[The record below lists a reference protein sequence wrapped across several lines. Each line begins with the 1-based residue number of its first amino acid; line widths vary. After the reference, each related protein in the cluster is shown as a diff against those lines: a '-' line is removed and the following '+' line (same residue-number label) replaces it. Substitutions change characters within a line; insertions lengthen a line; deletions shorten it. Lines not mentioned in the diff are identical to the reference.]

1 VTRSPISEPIQ
12 RTAAVFGNVVS
23 YFNRAQEVREARRD
37 RISDFAAGDP
47 QEMQSDAYVD
57 ALRKSTVPENPFWF
71 QYRMSEPSAQEVV
84 ASSLRDYLGIAFEPE
99 DIAMTN
105 AAIAALAVT
114 FRVLCQTGDEV
125 IIIQPPHFLYEPLI
139 MGAGASAVR
148 VPVAPETFDLD
159 VDAIEAAITPNT
171 RAVVVNTPHNP
182 TGRIFPPEQ
191 LERLAAVLTEASER
205 HQPIY
210 LLSDEAYNRIL
221 FDEHEF
227 HSPVAFY
234 PRSLLLY
241 SYGKVLLA
249 PGERIGYIAMPPN
262 NPDRE
267 LLRIGLI
274 AGQVLSGWAFPN
286 VILQYALGDLEKLS
300 VDMKHL
306 QGKRDLMIERLTDM
320 GYELHTP
327 EATFYLMPKSPLEDD
342 VAFCDLLMDEDILAM
357 PGKMLEWPGYFRLS
371 LTASDE
377 MIERAL
383 PGFERAIAKAKS
395 S

>member
-1 VTRSPISEPIQ
+1 MSRSPLSEPIQ
-12 RTAAVFGNVVS
+12 RIAAAFGDVQT
-23 YFNRAQEVREARRD
+23 YFARAQEIRETRRD
-37 RISDFAAGDP
+37 TISDFAAGDP
-47 QEMQSDAYVD
+47 QEMQSEAYVE
-57 ALRKSTVPENPFWF
+57 ALRRWTVPENPYWF
-71 QYRMSEPSAQEVV
+71 QYTMSNPSAQEVV
-84 ASSLRDYLGIAFEPE
+84 ARSLRDYLGVAFEPE
-99 DIAMTN
+99 DVTLTN
-105 AAIAALAVT
+105 AAIAALAVS
-114 FRVLCQTGDEV
+114 FRVLCQPGDEV

-139 MGAGASAVR
+139 MASGASAVR
-148 VPVAPETFDLD
+148 VPVTPGTFDLD

-182 TGRIFPPEQ
+182 TGRIFPPDQ
-191 LERLAAVLTEASER
+191 LERLATVLTEASER

-221 FDEHEF
+221 FYENAF

-267 LLRIGLI
+267 LLRIGFI
-274 AGQVLSGWAFPN
+274 VGQVLTGWAFPN

-306 QGKRDLMIERLTDM
+306 QGKRDLVLESLSGM
-320 GYELHTP
+320 GYEVHTP
-327 EATFYLMPKSPLEDD
+327 QATFYVMPKSPLEND
-342 VAFCDLLMDEDILAM
+342 VAFCELLMEEDILAM
-357 PGKMLEWPGYFRLS
+357 PGRMLEWPGYFRLS
-371 LTASDE
+371 LTASDD

-383 PGFERAIAKAKS
+383 PGFERALANANS

>member
-1 VTRSPISEPIQ
+1 VSRSPISEPIQ
-12 RTAAVFGNVVS
+12 RIAAVFGNVVT

-114 FRVLCQTGDEV
+114 FRVLCQPGDEV

-148 VPVAPETFDLD
+148 VPVVPETFDLD

-221 FDEHEF
+221 FDEREF

-286 VILQYALGDLEKLS
+286 VILQYALGDLEELS
-300 VDMKHL
+300 VDVKHL
-306 QGKRDLMIERLTDM
+306 QGKRDLMIERLTGM

-327 EATFYLMPKSPLEDD
+327 EATFYLMPKSPLEAD

-383 PGFERAIAKAKS
+383 PGFERAITKAKTS
-395 S
+395 

>member
-1 VTRSPISEPIQ
+1 VSRSPISEPIQ
-12 RTAAVFGNVVS
+12 RISEVFGNVVA
-23 YFNRAQEVREARRD
+23 YFTRAQEVRDSRRD
-37 RISDFAAGDP
+37 RVSDFAAGDP

-57 ALRKSTVPENPFWF
+57 ALRRATVPETPYWF
-71 QYRMSEPSAQEVV
+71 QYVMSNPDAQKVV
-84 ASSLRDYLGIAFEPE
+84 ATSLRDYLGIAFEPE

-105 AAIAALAVT
+105 AAIAAIAVT
-114 FRVLCQTGDEV
+114 FRVLCQPGDEV
-125 IIIQPPHFLYEPLI
+125 IIIQPPHFLYEPMI

-148 VPVAPETFDLD
+148 VPVKQDTFDLD

-191 LERLAAVLTEASER
+191 LERLAAVLTDASER

-221 FDEHEF
+221 FDDHEF

-267 LLRIGLI
+267 VLRMGLI

-286 VILQYALGDLEKLS
+286 VILQYALGELEKLS

-306 QGKRDLMIERLTDM
+306 QAKRDLMISRLTEM

-327 EATFYLMPKSPLEDD
+327 EATFYLMPKSPLQDD
-342 VAFCDLLMDEDILAM
+342 VAFCELLMDQDIIAM

-383 PGFERAIAKAKS
+383 PGFERAMTNARP
-395 S
+395 

>member
-1 VTRSPISEPIQ
+1 V
-12 RTAAVFGNVVS
+12 AAAIGHVEQ
-23 YFNRAQEVREARRD
+23 YFARAQQIREERRD
-37 RISDFAAGDP
+37 TLSDFAAGDP
-47 QEMQSDAYVD
+47 QEMQSDAYVE
-57 ALRKSTVPENPFWF
+57 ALRRATVPKDPYWF
-71 QYRMSEPSAQEVV
+71 QYRMSDAAALEVV
-84 ASSLRDYLGIAFEPE
+84 ARSLRDRLGIPFEVE
-99 DIAMTN
+99 DITLTN

-114 FRVLCQTGDEV
+114 FRVLCQPGDEV
-125 IIIQPPHFLYEPLI
+125 IIVQPPHFLYEPLI
-139 MGAGASAVR
+139 IAAGGSAVR
-148 VPVAPETFDLD
+148 VRVTPGTWDLD
-159 VDAIEAAITPNT
+159 VDAIAAAITPNT

-182 TGRIFPPEQ
+182 TGRIFPPDQ
-191 LERLAAVLTEASER
+191 LERLAAVLTEASEG

-221 FDEHEF
+221 FDDREF
-227 HSPVAFY
+227 RSPVEFY

-274 AGQVLSGWAFPN
+274 VGQLMTGWAWPN
-286 VILQYALGDLEKLS
+286 VTLQFALGELEELS

-306 QGKRDLMIERLTDM
+306 QSKRDLLVESLTDM

-327 EATFYLMPKSPLEDD
+327 EATFYLLPKSPIPDD
-342 VAFCDLLMDEDILAM
+342 VAFCELLVEEDILAM
-357 PGKMLEWPGYFRLS
+357 PGRMLEQPEYFRLS

-383 PGFERAIAKAKS
+383 PGFERAWRKARGR
-395 S
+395 

>member
-1 VTRSPISEPIQ
+1 VSRPPLSEPIQ
-12 RTAAVFGNVVS
+12 RIAATIGHVQQ
-23 YFNRAQEVREARRD
+23 YFVMAQEIREARRNE
-37 RISDFAAGDP
+37 ISDFAAGDP
-47 QEMQSDAYVD
+47 QEMQADAYVD
-57 ALRKSTVPENPFWF
+57 ALRRWTVPENPYWF
-71 QYRMSEPSAQEVV
+71 QYTMSNPAALEVV
-84 ASSLRDYLGIAFEPE
+84 ARSLRDYLGIPFEPE
-99 DIAMTN
+99 DITMTN

-114 FRVLCQTGDEV
+114 FRVLCQPGDEV

-139 MGAGASAVR
+139 MASGASAVR
-148 VPVAPETFDLD
+148 VPVTPGTFDLD
-159 VDAIEAAITPNT
+159 VDAIAEAITPNT

-191 LERLAAVLTEASER
+191 LERLAAVLTDASER

-221 FDEHEF
+221 FDDHPF

-249 PGERIGYIAMPPN
+249 PGERIGYIAMPPD

-267 LLRIGLI
+267 MLRIGLVI
-274 AGQVLSGWAFPN
+274 GQVLSGWAFPN
-286 VILQYALGDLEKLS
+286 VVLQYALGDLDKLS

-306 QGKRDLMIERLTDM
+306 QAKRDLMVETLSGM
-320 GYELHTP
+320 GYELHVP

-342 VAFCDLLMDEDILAM
+342 VAFCELLMDENILAM
-357 PGKMLEWPGYFRLS
+357 PGRMLEWPGYFRLS

-377 MIERAL
+377 MIERAI
-383 PGFERAIAKAKS
+383 PGFERALAKARA
-395 S
+395 

>member
-1 VTRSPISEPIQ
+1 VSRSPISEPIQ
-12 RTAAVFGNVVS
+12 RIAAVFGNVVS
-23 YFNRAQEVREARRD
+23 YFNRAQEVRDARRD
-37 RISDFAAGDP
+37 VISDFAAGDP
-47 QEMQSDAYVD
+47 QEMQSDAYVE
-57 ALRKSTVPENPFWF
+57 ALRRWTVPENPYWF
-71 QYRMSEPSAQEVV
+71 QYHMSEPSAQEAV
-84 ASSLRDYLGIAFEPE
+84 ARSLREYLGIPFEPE

-105 AAIAALAVT
+105 AAIAAISVT
-114 FRVLCQTGDEV
+114 FRVLCQPGDEV
-125 IIIQPPHFLYEPLI
+125 IIIQPPHFLYEPMI
-139 MGAGASAVR
+139 MGSGASAVR
-148 VPVAPETFDLD
+148 VPVKPETFDLD
-159 VDAIEAAITPNT
+159 VDVIEAAITPNT

-182 TGRIFPPEQ
+182 TGRIFPPDQ
-191 LERLAAVLTEASER
+191 LERLAAVLTDASER

-221 FDEHEF
+221 FDENEF

-267 LLRIGLI
+267 LLRVGLI

-306 QGKRDLMIERLTDM
+306 QAKRDLMIERLSDM

-327 EATFYLMPKSPLEDD
+327 EATFYLMPKSPLQDD
-342 VAFCDLLMDEDILAM
+342 VAFCELLMDEDIIAM

-383 PGFERAIAKAKS
+383 PGFERALANTRG
-395 S
+395 

>member
-1 VTRSPISEPIQ
+1 VSRSPISEPIQ
-12 RTAAVFGNVVS
+12 RIAAVFGNVVT

-114 FRVLCQTGDEV
+114 FRVLCQPGDEV

-148 VPVAPETFDLD
+148 VPVVPETFDLD

-221 FDEHEF
+221 FDE
-227 HSPVAFY
+227 
-234 PRSLLLY
+234 R
-241 SYGKVLLA
+241 
-249 PGERIGYIAMPPN
+249 
-262 NPDRE
+262 
-267 LLRIGLI
+267 
-274 AGQVLSGWAFPN
+274 
-286 VILQYALGDLEKLS
+286 
-300 VDMKHL
+300 
-306 QGKRDLMIERLTDM
+306 
-320 GYELHTP
+320 
-327 EATFYLMPKSPLEDD
+327 
-342 VAFCDLLMDEDILAM
+342 
-357 PGKMLEWPGYFRLS
+357 
-371 LTASDE
+371 
-377 MIERAL
+377 
-383 PGFERAIAKAKS
+383 
-395 S
+395 

>member
-1 VTRSPISEPIQ
+1 MSRSPISDPIMQ
-12 RTAAVFGNVVS
+12 IAAVIAHVEQ
-23 YFNRAQEVREARRD
+23 YFTRGQQLREEHRD
-37 RISDFAAGDP
+37 ELCDFAAGDP

-57 ALRKSTVPENPFWF
+57 ALRSATVPQTPYWY
-71 QYRMSEPSAQEVV
+71 QYKMSDPAALDVV
-84 ASSLRDYLGIAFEPE
+84 ARSLRDFLGIAFEPE
-99 DIAMTN
+99 DITLTN

-114 FRVLCQTGDEV
+114 FKVLCQPGDEV

-139 MGAGASAVR
+139 MAAGASAVR
-148 VPVAPETFDLD
+148 VPVTPETFDLD
-159 VDAIEAAITPNT
+159 VDAIERAITSNT

-210 LLSDEAYNRIL
+210 LLSDEAYNRIV
-221 FDEHEF
+221 FDDRAF

-267 LLRIGLI
+267 MLRIGLI
-274 AGQVLSGWAFPN
+274 VGQVLNGWSFPN
-286 VILQYALGDLEKLS
+286 VTLQYALGDLEKLS

-306 QGKRDLMIERLTDM
+306 QGKRDLMVDALQGM
-320 GYELHTP
+320 GYDLHTP
-327 EATFYLMPKSPLEDD
+327 ESTFYLFPKSPLEDD
-342 VAFCDLLMDEDILAM
+342 VAFCELLLEEKILAM
-357 PGKMLEWPGYFRLS
+357 PGKMLESPGRFRLS

-377 MIERAL
+377 MIDRAL
-383 PGFERAIAKAKS
+383 PGFERAMKRARA
-395 S
+395 

>member
-1 VTRSPISEPIQ
+1 MSHSRSPISDPIM
-12 RTAAVFGNVVS
+12 RIAAVIAHVEQ
-23 YFNRAQEVREARRD
+23 YFTRGQQLREEHRD
-37 RISDFAAGDP
+37 ELCDFAAGDP
-47 QEMQSDAYVD
+47 QEMQSDAYVE
-57 ALRKSTVPENPFWF
+57 ALRRWTVPETPYWF
-71 QYRMSEPSAQEVV
+71 QYKMSDPAALEVV

-99 DIAMTN
+99 DITLTN

-114 FRVLCQTGDEV
+114 FRVLCQPGDEV

-148 VPVAPETFDLD
+148 VRVKPDTFDLD

-191 LERLAAVLTEASER
+191 LERLAAVLTEASDR

-221 FDEHEF
+221 FDDHEF
-227 HSPVAFY
+227 RSPVEFY

-249 PGERIGYIAMPPN
+249 PGERIGYIAMPAT

-267 LLRIGLI
+267 LLRMGLL
-274 AGQVLSGWAFPN
+274 AGQVITGWAFPN
-286 VILQYALGDLEKLS
+286 ATLQYALGELEQLS
-300 VDMKHL
+300 VDMKHM
-306 QGKRDLMIERLTDM
+306 QAKRDRVVESLRGF
-320 GYELHTP
+320 GYELHEP
-327 EATFYLMPKSPLEDD
+327 EATFYLMPKS
-342 VAFCDLLMDEDILAM
+342 
-357 PGKMLEWPGYFRLS
+357 
-371 LTASDE
+371 
-377 MIERAL
+377 
-383 PGFERAIAKAKS
+383 
-395 S
+395 

>member
-1 VTRSPISEPIQ
+1 VSRSPISEPIQ
-12 RTAAVFGNVVS
+12 RISEVFGNVVA
-23 YFNRAQEVREARRD
+23 YFTRAQEVRDSRRD
-37 RISDFAAGDP
+37 RVSDFAAGDP

-57 ALRKSTVPENPFWF
+57 ALRRATVPETPYWF
-71 QYRMSEPSAQEVV
+71 QYVMSNPDAQKVV
-84 ASSLRDYLGIAFEPE
+84 ATSLRDYLGIAFEPE

-105 AAIAALAVT
+105 AAIAAIAVT
-114 FRVLCQTGDEV
+114 FRVLCQPGDEV
-125 IIIQPPHFLYEPLI
+125 IIIQPPHFLYEPMI
-139 MGAGASAVR
+139 MGAGAKAVR
-148 VPVAPETFDLD
+148 VPVKQDTFDLD

-191 LERLAAVLTEASER
+191 LERLAAVLTDASER

-221 FDEHEF
+221 FDDHEF

-267 LLRIGLI
+267 VLRMGLI

-286 VILQYALGDLEKLS
+286 VILQYALGELEKLS

-306 QGKRDLMIERLTDM
+306 QAKRDLMISRLTEM

-327 EATFYLMPKSPLEDD
+327 EATFYLMPKSPLQDD
-342 VAFCDLLMDEDILAM
+342 VAFCELLMDQDIIAM

-383 PGFERAIAKAKS
+383 PGFERAMTNARP
-395 S
+395 

>member
-1 VTRSPISEPIQ
+1 VSRSPISEPIQ
-12 RTAAVFGNVVS
+12 RISEVFGNVVA
-23 YFNRAQEVREARRD
+23 YFTRAQEVRDSRRD
-37 RISDFAAGDP
+37 RVSDFAAGDP

-57 ALRKSTVPENPFWF
+57 ALRRATVPETPYWF
-71 QYRMSEPSAQEVV
+71 QYMMSNPDAQKVV

-105 AAIAALAVT
+105 AAIAAIAVT
-114 FRVLCQTGDEV
+114 FRVLCQPGDEV
-125 IIIQPPHFLYEPLI
+125 IIIQPPHFLYEPMI

-148 VPVAPETFDLD
+148 VPVKQHTFDLD

-191 LERLAAVLTEASER
+191 LERLAAVLTDASER

-221 FDEHEF
+221 FDDHDF

-267 LLRIGLI
+267 VLRMGLI

-286 VILQYALGDLEKLS
+286 VILQYALGELEKLS

-306 QGKRDLMIERLTDM
+306 QAKRDLMISRLTEM

-327 EATFYLMPKSPLEDD
+327 EATFYLMPKSPLQDD
-342 VAFCDLLMDEDILAM
+342 VAFCELLMDQDIIAM

-383 PGFERAIAKAKS
+383 PGFERALTNARS
-395 S
+395 